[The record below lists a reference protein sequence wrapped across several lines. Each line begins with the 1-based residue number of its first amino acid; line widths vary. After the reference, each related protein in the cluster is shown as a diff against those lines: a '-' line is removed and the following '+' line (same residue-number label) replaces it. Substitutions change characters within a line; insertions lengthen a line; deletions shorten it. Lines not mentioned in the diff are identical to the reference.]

1 MTAIYKNNWI
11 DKYPV
16 TDIPYWADE
25 LSDRTDAQIAWGLR
39 HMKQAPNYETWPP
52 NLLEFRKLCVISLRD
67 LELAWPDESF
77 GRAIAGTGTDL
88 EMKVFRVTGPD
99 FAAFEAC
106 FREVRNQYLRML
118 MGLPHNTD
126 IARALDSPRTPE
138 VAEAQIAKMKEI
150 LG

>member
-1 MTAIYKNNWI
+1 MKKLIEGNPPAKNLIGSLQKRAATLTPEPLETSAKERMVLLWKAMTAIYKNNWI

-67 LELAWPDESF
+67 L
-77 GRAIAGTGTDL
+77 
-88 EMKVFRVTGPD
+88 
-99 FAAFEAC
+99 
-106 FREVRNQYLRML
+106 
-118 MGLPHNTD
+118 
-126 IARALDSPRTPE
+126 
-138 VAEAQIAKMKEI
+138 
-150 LG
+150 